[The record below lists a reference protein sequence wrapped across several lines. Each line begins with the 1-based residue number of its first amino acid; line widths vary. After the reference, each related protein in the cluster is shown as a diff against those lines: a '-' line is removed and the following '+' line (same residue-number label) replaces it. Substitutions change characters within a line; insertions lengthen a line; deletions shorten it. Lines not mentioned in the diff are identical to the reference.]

1 MPDSRSPKCR
11 AMLRGIEI
19 EKYWHRNAE
28 KKGFLWRVNYEQGC
42 KIIWSSNRRNV

>member
-1 MPDSRSPKCR
+1 MPDSRRPKCR

-28 KKGFLWRVNYEQGC
+28 KKRVFMEG
-42 KIIWSSNRRNV
+42 KL